1 MKIAVYAI
9 ALNEEKHV
17 MRWLEA
23 TKDADIRLVADT
35 GSTDKTVQL
44 LQGAPNVIVHQI
56 SVKPFRFDDAR
67 NAALALLPTD
77 VDMCLSLDMDEIPQD
92 GFFDVVRQNWTP
104 DVNRIWVTWETGF
117 KWQNNNRFHSRHG
130 YRWVKPCHEVT
141 EYYGDFFGGEEKS
154 ITLDLTV
161 AHRPDDDKSR
171 SQYLPML
178 KMAVAET
185 PQDARMWAYLC
196 REYFFHQKWKET
208 IESAEE
214 MLKAGGWY
222 IERAASCRAAGQA
235 FMHLNNKEMARDW
248 FVKGVK
254 EAPDQLEAWYS
265 LAQFNYEIKNWQGCW
280 DSAIKVD
287 SLTKEKHYLVNDDV
301 WNWKC
306 FDLLSIAGWHIDKK
320 KEAMEYAVK
329 AIQGNPK
336 EQRLIDNLE
345 WMQKNNAN
353 V

>member
-9 ALNEEKHV
+9 ALNEAKHAK
-17 MRWLEA
+17 RWADA
-23 TKDADIRLVADT
+23 TKDADIRIVADT
-35 GSTDKTVQL
+35 GSTDGTQEL
-44 LQGAPNVIVHQI
+44 LRAEGVIVHDI

-67 NAALALLPTD
+67 NASLALVPD
-77 VDMCLSLDMDEIPQD
+77 DIDMCLSLDLDEIPEE
-92 GFFDVVRQNWTP
+92 GFFDKIKQAWTP
-104 DVNRIWVTWETGF
+104 DVNRIWLTWETGY
-117 KWQNNNRFHSRHG
+117 KWQNNNRLHSRHG

-161 AHRPDDDKSR
+161 AHRPDDNKSR

-185 PQDARMWAYLC
+185 PLDARMWAYLA
-196 REYFFHQKWKET
+196 REYFFHSKWRET
-208 IESAEE
+208 IEAAEE

-222 IERAASCRAAGQA
+222 IERAASCRAAAQA
-235 FMHLNNKEMARDW
+235 FLMLNNKEMARDW

-280 DSAIKVD
+280 DSALKVET
-287 SLTKEKHYLVNDDV
+287 LQKEKHYLVNDDV

-306 FDLLSIAGWHIDKK
+306 FDLLAIAGWYLGKK
-320 KEAMEYAVK
+320 DEAIEYGKKAV
-329 AIQGNPK
+329 QGNPSEK
-336 EQRLIDNLE
+336 RLIDNLE

>member
-17 MRWLEA
+17 ERWYNSVKEA
-23 TKDADIRLVADT
+23 DYILIADT
-35 GSTDKTVQL
+35 GSTDKTVEIAKSL
-44 LQGAPNVIVHQI
+44 GINVHQI

-67 NAALALLPTD
+67 NASLALLPAD
-77 VDMCLSLDMDEIPQD
+77 IDMCLSLDLDEIIED
-92 GFFDVVRQNWTP
+92 DLFDKVKKVWTP
-104 DVNRIWVTWETGF
+104 DVNRIWLTWETGY

-141 EYYGDFFGGEEKS
+141 EYYGDFFGSEEKS
-154 ITLDLTV
+154 ITVDSV
-161 AHRPDDDKSR
+161 VRHRPDDNKSR

-178 KMAVAET
+178 QMAVAET

-196 REYFFHQKWKET
+196 REYFFHNKWKET

-235 FMHLNNKEMARDW
+235 FMMLNNKEMARDW

-265 LAQFNYEIKNWQGCW
+265 LAQFNYEIQNWQGCW
-280 DSAIKVD
+280 DSAIKVE
-287 SLTKEKHYLVNDDV
+287 SLTKEKHYLINDDV

-306 FDLLSIAGWHIDKK
+306 FDLLAISGWYLGKK
-320 KEAMEYAVK
+320 NEAIEYAKK
-329 AIQGNPK
+329 AVSANPSD
-336 EQRLIDNLE
+336 ERLVNNLE
-345 WMQKNNAN
+345 WMQTNNAN
-353 V
+353 I

>member
-23 TKDADIRLVADT
+23 TKDADVRLVADT
-35 GSTDKTVQL
+35 GSTDQTVRL

-56 SVKPFRFDDAR
+56 SVQPFRFDDAR
-67 NAALALLPTD
+67 NAALALLPAD

-92 GFFDVVRQNWTP
+92 GFFDVVRQKWTP
-104 DVNRIWVTWETGF
+104 GVNRIWLTWETGYE
-117 KWQNNNRFHSRHG
+117 WQNNNRFHSRHG

-154 ITLDLTV
+154 ITLNLTV
-161 AHRPDDDKSR
+161 KHRPDDSKSR

-178 KMAVAET
+178 KMAVAEA
-185 PQDARMWAYLC
+185 PNDARMWAYLT
-196 REYFFHQKWKET
+196 REYYFHQKWRET

-214 MLKAGGWY
+214 MLKAGGWH
-222 IERAASCRAAGQA
+222 IERSASCRAAGEA

-248 FVKGVK
+248 FVKSVK
-254 EAPDQLEAWYS
+254 EAPDQLEAWFS
-265 LAQFNYEIKNWQGCW
+265 LAQFNYQIKNWQGCW
-280 DSAIKVD
+280 DSAIKVNT
-287 SLTKEKHYLVNDDV
+287 LTKEKHYLVINDV

-306 FDLLSIAGWHIDKK
+306 FDLLAIAGWYLGKK
-320 KEAMEYAVK
+320 DEAIEYAQK
-329 AIQGNPK
+329 AIQANPK

>member
-9 ALNEEKHV
+9 ALNEAKHAK
-17 MRWLEA
+17 RWADA
-23 TKDADIRLVADT
+23 TKDADIRIVADT
-35 GSTDKTVQL
+35 GSTDGTQEL
-44 LQGAPNVIVHQI
+44 LRAEGVIVHDI

-67 NAALALLPTD
+67 NASLALVPD
-77 VDMCLSLDMDEIPQD
+77 DIDMCLSLDLDEIPD
-92 GFFDVVRQNWTP
+92 EDLFKEIKKVWNP
-104 DVNRIWVTWETGF
+104 EINRMWITWETGF
-117 KWQNNNRFHSRHG
+117 EWQNNNRLHSRYG

-154 ITLDLTV
+154 AV
-161 AHRPDDDKSR
+161 VHSVVRHRPDDSKSR

-178 KMAVAET
+178 QMAVAET
-185 PQDARMWAYLC
+185 PQDARMWAYLA
-196 REYFFHQKWKET
+196 REYFFHSKWKET
-208 IESAEE
+208 IEAAEE

-222 IERAASCRAAGQA
+222 IERAATCRAAAQA
-235 FMHLNNKEMARDW
+235 FVMLNNKEMARDW

-265 LAQFNYEIKNWQGCW
+265 LAQFNYEVKNWQGCW
-280 DSAIKVD
+280 DSALKVET
-287 SLTKEKHYLVNDDV
+287 LQKEKHYLVNDDV

-306 FDLLSIAGWHIDKK
+306 FDLLAIAGWYLGKK
-320 KEAMEYAVK
+320 DEAIEYGKKAV
-329 AIQGNPK
+329 QGNPSEK
-336 EQRLIDNLE
+336 RLIDNLE